1 MYPTKMPSAPQRS
14 GFAQS
19 IDGVA
24 SVIAIILAFFLAPL
38 WYGATIVPV
47 TDFTSEHY
55 GANTQGLATLLWM
68 VASGLFVYF
77 SIRAAATVALM
88 RLGIASLMGR

>member
-24 SVIAIILAFFLAPL
+24 AVIAVIATFFVAPIFF
-38 WYGATIVPV
+38 GSTIVPV
-47 TDFTSEHY
+47 TDFTTEHY
-55 GANTQGLATLLWM
+55 GADTQGLATLLWII
-68 VASGLFVYF
+68 VSGLLVFF
-77 SIRAAATVALM
+77 AIRAAATVALI